1 MDISFGLRPTHC
13 CPGSE
18 WPLCTL
24 LVAPEAVTSGRQGT
38 GVLPQSPGLQMC
50 LGYGVYVEPV
60 AVQHVCAHVPVADD
74 ESEGRRRARHW
85 VSVMPKETRPLP
97 SGGSH
102 PARETKE

>member
-1 MDISFGLRPTHC
+1 MAGKGQGCFHRAL
-13 CPGSE
+13 GSR
-18 WPLCTL
+18 C
-24 LVAPEAVTSGRQGT
+24 VS
-38 GVLPQSPGLQMC
+38 
-50 LGYGVYVEPV
+50 GYGVYVEPV
-60 AVQHVCAHVPVADD
+60 AVQHMCAHVPVADD

>member
-1 MDISFGLRPTHC
+1 M
-13 CPGSE
+13 
-18 WPLCTL
+18 
-24 LVAPEAVTSGRQGT
+24 
-38 GVLPQSPGLQMC
+38 
-50 LGYGVYVEPV
+50 YVEPV